1 MRELIDAFWRAAVYC
16 LYPRVIV
23 LSLLPLVIATGVAVG
38 LSWLYW
44 DAAVAWVRAALDG
57 WGFVAFVFDWFASIG
72 IEGVRDALAPVLIV
86 AVAVPAIVVVSLL
99 LVAVLMTPALV
110 NLVAKRR
117 FPALERRR
125 GATLLHSIAW
135 SLGCTILAVVLL
147 VASMPLWL
155 VPPFVLVLPP
165 LIWGWLTYKVMAFD
179 SLAEHA
185 SAEERRAL
193 LREHRMPLLGM
204 GIVAGYMGAAP
215 SLLWAAGAVLLVLA
229 PVVIV
234 VAVWLYTVVFAFSA
248 LWFTH
253 YTLAALERL
262 RARAAAAAAP
272 PLPDA
277 TTTRPEAPPLPLP
290 GRVPGEGL

>member
-1 MRELIDAFWRAAVYC
+1 MRDLIDAFWRAAMYC

-23 LSLLPLVIATGVAVG
+23 LSLLPLLLAAGLAVG
-38 LSWLYW
+38 LSLLYW
-44 DAAVAWVRAALDG
+44 DAAVAGARAALDG
-57 WGFVAFVFDWFASIG
+57 LGFLTIVFDWFASIG
-72 IEGVRDALAPVLIV
+72 AEGVRDALAPVLVV

-110 NLVAKRR
+110 TLVAKRR
-117 FPALERRR
+117 FPTLERKR
-125 GATLLHSIAW
+125 GASMLYSVAW

-165 LIWGWLTYKVMAFD
+165 LIWGWLTYRVMAFD

-193 LREHRMPLLGM
+193 LREHRMPLLSM

-215 SLLWAAGAVLLVLA
+215 SLLWAAGAILLVLA

-234 VAVWLYTVVFAFSA
+234 VAVWLYTVVFVFSA
-248 LWFTH
+248 LWFAH

-262 RARAAAAAAP
+262 RRERESAPPAAP
-272 PLPDA
+272 VLVE
-277 TTTRPEAPPLPLP
+277 PEPPLLP
-290 GRVPGEGL
+290 PGFA

>member
-1 MRELIDAFWRAAVYC
+1 MRELIDAFWRAAMYC
-16 LYPRVIV
+16 VYPRVIV
-23 LSLLPLVIATGVAVG
+23 LSLLPLVLSAGLAVA
-38 LSWLYW
+38 LSLLYW
-44 DAAVAWVRAALDG
+44 DAAVGAVRAALDG
-57 WGFVAFVFDWFASIG
+57 WSYLTAAFDWFASIG
-72 IEGVRDALAPVLIV
+72 APGVRDALAPVLVV

-117 FPALERRR
+117 FPALERKR
-125 GATLLHSIAW
+125 GASLLHSVAW
-135 SLGCTILAVVLL
+135 SLGCTLLAMVLL

-165 LIWGWLTYKVMAFD
+165 LIWGWLTYRVMAFD

-204 GIVAGYMGAAP
+204 GIFAGYMGAAP
-215 SLLWAAGAVLLVLA
+215 SLLWAAGAVMLVLA

-234 VAVWLYTVVFAFSA
+234 VAVWLYTIVFAFSA
-248 LWFTH
+248 LWFAH

-262 RARAAAAAAP
+262 RVARAVPPPPPAP
-272 PLPDA
+272 ALPD
-277 TTTRPEAPPLPLP
+277 PMAPSLP
-290 GRVPGEGL
+290 GRVPGESV

>member
-1 MRELIDAFWRAAVYC
+1 MRDLIDAFWRAAMYC

-23 LSLLPLVIATGVAVG
+23 LSLLPLLLAAGLAVG
-38 LSWLYW
+38 LSLLYW
-44 DAAVAWVRAALDG
+44 DPAVAGVRAALDG
-57 WGFVAFVFDWFASIG
+57 WGFVAAVFGWFASIG
-72 IEGVRDALAPVLIV
+72 VEGVRDALAPVLVV
-86 AVAVPAIVVVSLL
+86 AVAVPAIVIVSLL

-110 NLVAKRR
+110 TLVAKRR
-117 FPALERRR
+117 FPALERKR
-125 GATLLHSIAW
+125 GASMLYSIAW

-147 VASMPLWL
+147 VASLPLWL

-165 LIWGWLTYKVMAFD
+165 LIWGWLTYRVMAFD

-215 SLLWAAGAVLLVLA
+215 SLLWAAGAILLVLA

-234 VAVWLYTVVFAFSA
+234 VAVWLYTVVFVFSA
-248 LWFTH
+248 LWFSH
-253 YTLAALERL
+253 YTLAALERQR
-262 RARAAAAAAP
+262 RARARASAP
-272 PLPDA
+272 PAGPVLVE
-277 TTTRPEAPPLPLP
+277 PEPPLLP
-290 GRVPGEGL
+290 PGFA